1 MLGFLKANRRSDA
14 CRQGNKL
21 PILRINHVFF
31 FSMVLFATW
40 IVPLADIALAQD
52 PKPAAPGES
61 SVAVRA
67 IHLVEDGEGAGL
79 VLDLSREVSIR
90 TEILND
96 PPRLVID
103 LPGTGFASGVAL
115 SGTKAIGPV
124 SAWRAGM
131 FMLGQSRLVLDLAQP
146 AQVERSDFVRQN
158 GAVRLVLPIRRVA
171 QARFDE
177 LAAADRKARL
187 AARGPET
194 GPAPQRAANA
204 KPLIM
209 LDPGHGGI
217 DSGAL
222 GAKGEQEKDIVL
234 GTALAVKAALEA
246 DGRIE
251 VAMTR
256 EGDTFVPLGERVR
269 MARAKGAALFVS
281 LHADSLRAERDV
293 RGASIYTLSD
303 RASDSLAAQAAEK
316 ENRADEA
323 AGVDTEDET
332 REGVEDILFDLAR
345 RETRLFSHV
354 VAQEAAGAFRK
365 HNRLHK
371 APMRAAKFRV
381 LKAPDVPSILIELGY
396 LTNSEDIKL
405 LGDTPERA
413 ALAKDLA
420 GQLADFMLTK
430 RHAISAGTAPGSG
443 P

>member
-1 MLGFLKANRRSDA
+1 MSHTLDVAPRKMRNERGFSVVGAAFFLAFCAFCAPLG
-14 CRQGNKL
+14 
-21 PILRINHVFF
+21 
-31 FSMVLFATW
+31 
-40 IVPLADIALAQD
+40 AQET
-52 PKPAAPGES
+52 KPAGAAANAPQDLA
-61 SVAVRA
+61 VAVRA
-67 IHLVEDGEGAGL
+67 IHVVEDGEGAGL
-79 VLDLSREVSIR
+79 VLDLSREVTVR

-103 LPGTGFASGVAL
+103 LPGAGFAAGIPL
-115 SGTKAIGPV
+115 SGNKSIGPV

-146 AQVERSDFVRQN
+146 AMIERTDFVRQN
-158 GAVRLVLPIRRVA
+158 GTVRLVMPIRKVA
-171 QARFDE
+171 QGRFDE

-187 AARGPET
+187 AARGADA
-194 GPAPQRAANA
+194 GPVNPRAANA

-234 GTALAVKAALEA
+234 ATALAVKAALEA

-269 MARAKGAALFVS
+269 MARSRGAALFVS

-293 RGASIYTLSD
+293 RGASIYTLAD

-323 AGVDTEDET
+323 AGVDAEDET

-371 APMRAAKFRV
+371 TPMRAAKFRV

-396 LTNSEDIKL
+396 LTNSEDIKI

-420 GQLADFMLTK
+420 GQLADFLLTK
-430 RHAISAGTAPGSG
+430 RHAISAGAAATASP
-443 P
+443 